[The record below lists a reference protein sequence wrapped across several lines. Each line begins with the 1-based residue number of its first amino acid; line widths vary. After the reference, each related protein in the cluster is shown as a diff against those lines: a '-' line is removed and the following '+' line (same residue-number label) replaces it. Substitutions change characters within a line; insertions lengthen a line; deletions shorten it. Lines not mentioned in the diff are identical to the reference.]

1 MKYSPQKPENGVDRY
16 LLSRLT
22 LLRIVSGAKTCL
34 KLVKAF
40 RDPTVLTWLKNVV
53 SIWTLWHGCRGLLWR
68 PLHRTITWKSNA
80 QHCYL
85 QHGSR
90 WKKHAMRRRI
100 ECWAVTRVK

>member
-53 SIWTLWHGCRGLLWR
+53 SI
-68 PLHRTITWKSNA
+68 
-80 QHCYL
+80 
-85 QHGSR
+85 
-90 WKKHAMRRRI
+90 
-100 ECWAVTRVK
+100 